1 MQTQT
6 ATPLSLT
13 PDSSERLV
21 YLVHDNGLV
30 ARDIAVQL
38 RYFGYHVIR
47 INGMPQ
53 LEGAVDERPPAA
65 VIIDVSAPASIFPAA
80 DEVVRINRRNR
91 RRFAVIF
98 ISAHSSFGTRLAAA
112 RAGAGGYFANPLN
125 MVALSE
131 RLDALTTQEEN
142 LPYRVLVIN
151 GDLDAADSYAEILG
165 GAGMEV
171 TVLRKVA
178 DMLQVLR
185 KLKPELVLMDVQR
198 PLYDGADLAKLIRQ
212 DDSFLD
218 VPIVFLSDE
227 ASVAKH
233 LDAVESGADDFLAKP
248 IQPVNLISLLTSRAQ
263 RYRALRSLITRD
275 GLTGLLNHSALKEQ
289 IGREIVRARRNGSPL
304 ALAMIDIDLF
314 KRINDSYGHPAGD
327 SVIRVLARLLQQR
340 LRRGDIIGRYGGEEF
355 AVVMPATQAAAAAN
369 ALDSV
374 RTAFSDIRHY
384 SDEQEFTVTFSG
396 GVAELAAHAD
406 ADALLAAADE
416 LLYVAKRNGRNR
428 IVSQAIAAQEPTY
441 LLGWQAA
448 N

>member
-1 MQTQT
+1 MQTLS
-6 ATPLSLT
+6 ATPLSQSA
-13 PDSSERLV
+13 DSSERLV

-30 ARDIAVQL
+30 AGDIAVQL
-38 RYFGYHVIR
+38 RYFGYEIIR
-47 INGMPQ
+47 IAGMAQ
-53 LEGAVDERPPAA
+53 LEGAVEERAPAA

-80 DEVVRINRRNR
+80 DEVARINRRSR

-125 MVALSE
+125 IVALSE
-131 RLDALTTQEEN
+131 RLDALTTQEESQ
-142 LPYRVLVIN
+142 PYRVLVIN
-151 GDLDAADSYAEILG
+151 GDLEAADSYAEILSA
-165 GAGMEV
+165 AGMEV

-185 KLKPELVLMDVQR
+185 KSKPELVLMDVQR

-248 IQPVNLISLLTSRAQ
+248 IQPVNLITLLTSRAQ
-263 RYRALRSLITRD
+263 RYRALRALITRD

-289 IGREIVRARRNGSPL
+289 ISREIARARRNGAPL
-304 ALAMIDIDLF
+304 ALAMIDIDFF
-314 KRINDSYGHPAGD
+314 KRINDSYGHAAGD

-355 AVVMPATQAAAAAN
+355 AVVMPATHAASAATV
-369 ALDSV
+369 LDSV
-374 RTAFSDIRHY
+374 RAAFCDIRHY
-384 SDEQEFTVTFSG
+384 SDEQEFTVSFSG
-396 GVAELAAHAD
+396 GVAELVEHAH

-428 IVSQAIAAQEPTY
+428 VESQPRVV
-441 LLGWQAA
+441 QASPHSPELQA
-448 N
+448 ER